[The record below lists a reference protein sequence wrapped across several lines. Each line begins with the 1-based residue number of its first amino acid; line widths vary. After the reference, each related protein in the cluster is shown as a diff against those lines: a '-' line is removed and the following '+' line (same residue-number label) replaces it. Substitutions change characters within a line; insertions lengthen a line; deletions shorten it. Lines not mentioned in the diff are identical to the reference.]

1 MINAMKGLNIPFFLK
16 NWGCTRISAK
26 DLNAILQRNNKLLA
40 AQKKLENELINI
52 TNSNSPQAE

>member
-1 MINAMKGLNIPFFLK
+1 MEGMNIPFFLK
-16 NWGCTRISAK
+16 EWDCTHISAK